1 MRSHET
7 PPALLIKDWLDLA
20 IHIAAEHKTIMALF
34 NSIGVV
40 GIVVFSVLGV
50 CWADYWPGD
59 TEFQTICRT
68 IIDEVNSNQI
78 RRRGREF
85 INRRYEIVVHE
96 TMTQRQL
103 CDRLVI
109 QHNTHNYDYLGIVSS
124 DECFGTLNSPDF
136 YSSASWNNWRGRHCG
151 HWRSTGNGVVGSPER
166 DDALWEYAHLSYGV
180 YYRQNVDFFQRP
192 PCCQDGW
199 NESGG
204 TVSTCSESRSVIGE
218 PTYS

>member
-1 MRSHET
+1 
-7 PPALLIKDWLDLA
+7 
-20 IHIAAEHKTIMALF
+20 
-34 NSIGVV
+34 
-40 GIVVFSVLGV
+40 
-50 CWADYWPGD
+50 
-59 TEFQTICRT
+59 
-68 IIDEVNSNQI
+68 
-78 RRRGREF
+78 
-85 INRRYEIVVHE
+85 
-96 TMTQRQL
+96 MTQRQL

-124 DECFGTLNSPDF
+124 DECFGALNSPDF

-204 TVSTCSESRSVIGE
+204 TEVVVWGWDPKEAVDHFGWQGAHVGWPFRSTLAGADCIVWLTGE
-218 PTYS
+218 EAFLECIKTVGSTRRRTSAGLWGFGQWIVQTSNTQFCPSGKADLRPGLHLAPNNLPFDSGVAIP